1 MWYFRCISTLSRAVF
16 EFIMC
21 GLLSYCLVDQ
31 SLARLFIEI
40 VVPSV
45 LLINML
51 SASSFAEKCAVLTVL
66 HWTHIGL
73 VFGFSEN
80 QHSFMLSCTFDLR
93 PVHLLASEA
102 RVFNKTN
109 ASLFMQNAAL
119 HAHER
124 MHHSYRTIE
133 NWEYRSAYRRTL
145 GTQGI
150 QIT

>member
-1 MWYFRCISTLSRAVF
+1 MWYFRCISTFSRAVF

-51 SASSFAEKCAVLTVL
+51 SASSFAEKCSVLTVL
-66 HWTHIGL
+66 DWTKIGL

-80 QHSFMLSCTFDLR
+80 QHSFMLSRTFDLR
-93 PVHLLASEA
+93 PVHHLSSNA
-102 RVFNKTN
+102 RVLNKQMLRYLCKT
-109 ASLFMQNAAL
+109 QPCTRTKECII
-119 HAHER
+119 HIER
-124 MHHSYRTIE
+124 LKTGNTEAPIAE
-133 NWEYRSAYRRTL
+133 L
-145 GTQGI
+145 
-150 QIT
+150 

>member
-1 MWYFRCISTLSRAVF
+1 MWYFRCISAFSRAVF

-45 LLINML
+45 LLIYML
-51 SASSFAEKCAVLTVL
+51 SASSFAEKCSVLTVL

-93 PVHLLASEA
+93 PVHLRASEA
-102 RVFNKTN
+102 QVLDRMNT
-109 ASLFMQNAAL
+109 SLFMQNAAL
-119 HAHER
+119 HVHER
-124 MHHSYRTIE
+124 MHPSYRTIE
-133 NWEYRSAYRRTL
+133 NWE
-145 GTQGI
+145 
-150 QIT
+150 